1 MYVIYVYIYSSKQ
14 IYIYIYIYV
23 YIYILCIIYY
33 YIQLLYVIIY
43 IVYILYYIYYIY
55 NIYIYSSKQI
65 RWFENKNSCICSKT
79 CQIMMAETESLW
91 FKEGNDI
98 RDEFFQAYF
107 AILATADVVTKKC
120 L

>member
-1 MYVIYVYIYSSKQ
+1 MPPIFETER
-14 IYIYIYIYV
+14 
-23 YIYILCIIYY
+23 
-33 YIQLLYVIIY
+33 IQVEVEDLVKGLEFVKYM
-43 IVYILYYIYYIY
+43 YILYYIYYIY